1 MGRRKFGG
9 KKQGNLILCNNCG
22 SPLKM
27 KIYEKVIDYDA
38 DGKEI
43 REQYLMCGHCRQRFT
58 VSILDEYMRTK
69 IAERKV
75 TRDYMKNQ
83 ILKKEMEERQ
93 AVLKQK
99 YGRT

>member
-1 MGRRKFGG
+1 MGRRKLGG

-22 SPLKM
+22 STI
-27 KIYEKVIDYDA
+27 KIKIHEEVIDHDT

-58 VSILDEYMRTK
+58 VIILDEYMRAK
-69 IAERKV
+69 AAERKV

-83 ILKKEMEERQ
+83 ILKKEMGEHLAE
-93 AVLKQK
+93 LKQK
-99 YGRT
+99 YGRL